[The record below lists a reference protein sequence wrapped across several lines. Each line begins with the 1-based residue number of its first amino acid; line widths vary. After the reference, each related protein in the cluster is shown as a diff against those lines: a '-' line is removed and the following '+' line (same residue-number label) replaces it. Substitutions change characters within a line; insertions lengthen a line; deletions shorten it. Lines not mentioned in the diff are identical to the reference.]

1 MYKRLSL
8 AVLTGLL
15 AVGAAQ
21 AGEEDLVKY
30 RHNLM
35 EVIGGHMASA
45 AAIVKS
51 EVPYKANLAFHAD
64 GIAAAAP
71 KVLAS
76 FETKAMAEKSHAL
89 PDIWDK
95 WAEFEKA
102 TKKFET
108 ASADFAKAA
117 ATGEMAAIGP
127 ALGELGK
134 SCKGCH
140 DKFMEE
146 DH

>member
-1 MYKRLSL
+1 MYKKMSL

-15 AVGAAQ
+15 AVSAAH
-21 AGEEDLVKY
+21 AGDKDLVKY

-35 EVIGGHMASA
+35 EVIGGHMNSA
-45 AAIVKS
+45 AAIVKG
-51 EVPYKANLAFHAD
+51 EVPYKADLAFHAD

-71 KVLAS
+71 KVLTS
-76 FETKAMAEKSHAL
+76 FKTKAMSKKSDAL
-89 PDIWDK
+89 PEIWDK

-102 TKKFET
+102 SKKFET
-108 ASADFAKAA
+108 ASADFSKAA
-117 ATGEMAAIGP
+117 KSGEMAAVGA

-140 DKFMEE
+140 DDFMEE
-146 DH
+146 H

>member
-8 AVLTGLL
+8 AVLAGML

-21 AGEEDLVKY
+21 AGEKDLVKY
-30 RHNLM
+30 RRNQM
-35 EVIGGHMASA
+35 EVIGGHMNSA
-45 AAIVKS
+45 AAILKS
-51 EVPYKANLAFHAD
+51 EVPYKADLAYHAD

-71 KVLAS
+71 NVLPA
-76 FETKAMAEKSHAL
+76 FETKAMSSKSDAL
-89 PDIWDK
+89 PEIWDK

-102 TKKFET
+102 AKTFET
-108 ASADFAKAA
+108 ASADFSKAA
-117 ATGEMAAIGP
+117 AGGEMAAVGA

-140 DKFMEE
+140 DDFM
-146 DH
+146 DD